1 MLGQFLDEPDDEL
14 PFELVGGVLLVDPDE
29 LLVGVLPEAGP
40 VVPEPELVLAVVVE
54 AALVAA
60 SATSTPPVIRPLV
73 KAPMAS
79 TGRKWSF
86 MVSPFCCA
94 VLHVTPGG

>member
-1 MLGQFLDEPDDEL
+1 MLGQFSDEPDDEL
-14 PFELVGGVLLVDPDE
+14 PFELVGGVLLVDP
-29 LLVGVLPEAGP
+29 
-40 VVPEPELVLAVVVE
+40 LVLAVVVE